1 MRVLHTPVR
10 YPPHVGGIE
19 AVAADICERLVARG
33 DEAYVICAASP
44 AAPPGREV
52 RNGVRVLRLRGLLRV
67 ANTDVTPGLPAA
79 LWRTPVDVVHTHLP
93 TPWSA
98 DWSVLV
104 ARLRRK
110 PVVVTFYNRIVGTGT
125 ASLVARVYERTM
137 QRMTL
142 RLATLITVNSDTWR
156 DRLVREQPALRG
168 KVVTLLNGVDVDTF
182 RPGDRERSREL
193 LFVSVL
199 DEFHDYKGLDVLL
212 DALALLPDA
221 HCTVVGEGSKR
232 PAYEARAAS
241 LGVAGRVRFAG
252 AVSDEE
258 LAELYRS
265 CGVFVLPS
273 QWIEHEGGS
282 SLVALEAMASGLPVV
297 IAEGAGDIAARAEA
311 VGAGRAVPAGDAPA
325 LATAIAE
332 LLDDDELR
340 ERCGVVAREHILAQA
355 SWDAV
360 VDELRALYA
369 SLLR

>member
-44 AAPPGREV
+44 AAGPGREV
-52 RNGVRVLRLRGLLRV
+52 RNGVRVLRLRAAFRV

-79 LWRTPVDVVHTHLP
+79 LWRAPVDVVHTHLP

-110 PVVVTFYNRIVGTGT
+110 PVVVTFYNRIVGTGL
-125 ASLVARVYERTM
+125 ASVAARVYERTL
-137 QRMTL
+137 QRVTL
-142 RLATLITVNSDTWR
+142 RLATLITVNSDSWR

-168 KVVTLLNGVDVDTF
+168 KVVTLLNGVDTDAF
-182 RPGDRERSREL
+182 APGEGPRSPEL

-212 DALALLPDA
+212 DAMPLMPEAT
-221 HCTVVGEGSKR
+221 CTVVGDGSR
-232 PAYEARAAS
+232 RARYEARARS
-241 LGVAGRVRFAG
+241 LGVADRVTFAGRVDDEALAG
-252 AVSDEE
+252 
-258 LAELYRS
+258 LYRT

-273 QWIEHEGGS
+273 QYVEHEGGS
-282 SLVALEAMASGLPVV
+282 SLVALEAMASGMPVV
-297 IAEGAGDIAARAEA
+297 IAEGAGDIAKRAQD
-311 VGAGRAVPAGDAPA
+311 VGAGRAVPAGDAAA
-325 LATAIAE
+325 LAAAVGE
-332 LLDDDELR
+332 LLADDALR
-340 ERCGVVAREHILAQA
+340 ARCGEAARAHVVAEV
-355 SWDAV
+355 SWESF

-369 SLLR
+369 SLL

>member
-19 AVAADICERLVARG
+19 AVAADVCERLVARG

-44 AAPPGREV
+44 AAGPGREV
-52 RNGVRVLRLRGLLRV
+52 RNGVRVLRLKAAVRV

-79 LWRTPVDVVHTHLP
+79 LWRAPVDVVHTHLP

-110 PVVVTFYNRIVGTGT
+110 PVVVTFYNRIVGNG
-125 ASLVARVYERTM
+125 AAGLVARLYERTL
-137 QRMTL
+137 QRLTL
-142 RLATLITVNSDTWR
+142 RLATLVTVNSDSWR
-156 DRLVREQPALRG
+156 ERLVREQPSLRG

-182 RPGDRERSREL
+182 APGDAPRNEDL

-212 DALALLPDA
+212 DALVLLPDA
-221 HCTVVGEGSKR
+221 TCTVVGDGSKR
-232 PAYEARAAS
+232 AAYEARARS

-252 AVSDEE
+252 RASDED
-258 LAELYRS
+258 LAGLYRT

-273 QWIEHEGGS
+273 QYVEHEGGS
-282 SLVALEAMASGLPVV
+282 SLVALEAMASGMPVV

-311 VGAGRAVPAGDAPA
+311 LGAGRAVPAGDAPA
-325 LATAIAE
+325 LAKAIGE
-332 LLDDDELR
+332 LLADPDLR
-340 ERCGVVAREHILAQA
+340 RTCGAAAREHVVAEA

-360 VDELRALYA
+360 VDDLRGLYA

>member
-19 AVAADICERLVARG
+19 AVAADICERLVERG

-44 AAPPGREV
+44 AAGPGRSV
-52 RNGVRVLRLRGLLRV
+52 RRGVRVLRLKGAFRI

-79 LWRTPVDVVHTHLP
+79 LWRAPVDVVHTHLP

-110 PVVVTFYNRIVGTGT
+110 PVVVTFYNRIVGQG
-125 ASLVARVYERTM
+125 AAGLAARAYERTM
-137 QRMTL
+137 QRVTL
-142 RLATLITVNSDTWR
+142 RLATSITVNSDSWR
-156 DRLVREQPALRG
+156 ERLQREQPSLRG
-168 KVVTLLNGVDVDTF
+168 KVVTLLNGVDVETF
-182 RPGDRERSREL
+182 RPGSEARTRDL

-212 DALALLPDA
+212 DAMPLLPDA
-221 HCTVVGEGSKR
+221 TCTVVGDGSKR
-232 PAYEARAAS
+232 AAYEARARS
-241 LGVAGRVRFAG
+241 LGIADRVRFAG
-252 AVSDEE
+252 AVTDEE
-258 LAELYRS
+258 LAGLYRS

-273 QWIEHEGGS
+273 QYVEHEGGS
-282 SLVALEAMASGLPVV
+282 SLVALEAMASGMPVV
-297 IAEGAGDIAARAEA
+297 IAAGAGDIAARAEA

-325 LATAIAE
+325 LAKAVGE
-332 LLDDDELR
+332 LLSDDALR
-340 ERCGVVAREHILAQA
+340 ERCGVAAREHVVAEA
-355 SWDAV
+355 SWDAF